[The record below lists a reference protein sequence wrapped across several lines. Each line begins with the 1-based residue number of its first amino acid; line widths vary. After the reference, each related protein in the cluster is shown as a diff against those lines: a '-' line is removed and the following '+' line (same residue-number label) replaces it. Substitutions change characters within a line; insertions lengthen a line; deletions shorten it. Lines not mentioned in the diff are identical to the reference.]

1 MIKNTHP
8 GMAREFARHESH
20 RQRLEYNKKILV
32 TKCHVKKKRYGS
44 EYECGTKRPDRIL
57 QFNAK
62 EKQRVVQ
69 RNTDIMM

>member
-1 MIKNTHP
+1 
-8 GMAREFARHESH
+8 MAREFARHDSH

-32 TKCHVKKKRYGS
+32 TECHVKKKRCGS
-44 EYECGTKRPDRIL
+44 EYECGTERPDRIL